1 MKRIW
6 GDHSFLRRLRHDAR
20 GNTIALVAA
29 ALIPLAGMIGGAVD
43 MSRLYL
49 TKTRLQQA
57 CDAGVL
63 AGRKVMA
70 TDAWTSGTD
79 NGSAEAKATEM
90 FNANFAEGAYGTGAM
105 LRTFNENEGT
115 VTGTA
120 SVAVPMTLMRIFGI
134 SERNLDV
141 NCTARMEIPNTDVMF
156 VLDVTGSM
164 QGDRIRGLKSA
175 VKCFYEALIKVATPE
190 KCDGGN
196 GSTDPQGTSY
206 TGTAQIRL
214 GFVPYAV
221 NVNVGKLLPNEYLA
235 DSWDYQSREANV
247 ASVQAW
253 TLGTESAISG
263 WGNWSNAPTNLDNQ
277 SSYSRWSDISTSG
290 SANSSINGKSY
301 VKRPSG
307 LNSTTCQA
315 LNIIGT
321 GSNRMLDYAD
331 SASLKNPS
339 VQSTTNNP
347 PVHPASQQTLS
358 YTQAED
364 HTVTGYKYVWTSGS
378 CRLQQSADRTYSL
391 NRSGG
396 RATRPIIWTQYDDVI
411 QNWTYKKVSLPV
423 AALKA
428 GGSSWNGSVSL
439 PIGQARGDTV
449 KLSGSNAD
457 TTLYIRAM
465 VNVAWDGCLE
475 EQATFQTNNA
485 DPINDW
491 DPVPADALDMDVN
504 LIPSTAKPGSFWGPM
519 LKGAVWGRHTISGRN
534 ATRVYNPLT
543 TPDDLSQSQF
553 VTYSCPTPAR
563 KLAEYKTVGD
573 LVGYIDSLTPGGNTY
588 HDSGMIW
595 GARLLSPTGIFA
607 NENKETPKGG
617 AIQRH
622 LIFMT
627 DGNAETAHDYYTG
640 FGLSY
645 WDRRQT
651 SYDPSVTVTNSLVKA
666 RLSALCTK
674 VKNMNITLWVISY
687 GGGVDQGNEDRLR
700 ACATSGHYYSASNSE
715 ALMARFKQIAA
726 EIAELRLIN

>member
-1 MKRIW
+1 MKGIG
-6 GDHSFLRRLRHDAR
+6 GDHSFLTRLRRDTR

-57 CDAGVL
+57 CDAGAL

-70 TDAWTSGTD
+70 TDAWTTGD
-79 NGSAEAKATEM
+79 NSAEARAKDM
-90 FNANFAEGAYGTGAM
+90 FNANFAEGAYGTGAL
-105 LRTFNENEGT
+105 LREFKEEDGT

-120 SVAVPMTLMRIFGI
+120 TVAVPMTLMRIFGMTQRTLDI
-134 SERNLDV
+134 S
-141 NCTARMEIPNTDVMF
+141 CTAKMEIPNTDVMF

-164 QGDRIRGLKSA
+164 AGSRINGLKSA
-175 VKCFYEALIKVATPE
+175 VKCFYEALVKVATPE

-235 DSWDYQSREANV
+235 DSWNYQTREATV
-247 ASVQAW
+247 TSVQAW
-253 TLGTESAISG
+253 TLGNESAISG
-263 WGNWSNAPTNLDNQ
+263 WGNWSSAPTNLQNAD
-277 SSYSRWSDISTSG
+277 SYSGWGSVAGSGSVTINGQSYAKQRTGMNSTSC
-290 SANSSINGKSY
+290 AN
-301 VKRPSG
+301 
-307 LNSTTCQA
+307 LNVV
-315 LNIIGT
+315 GT
-321 GSNRMLDYAD
+321 GNNRMLGYQD
-331 SASLKNPS
+331 SANIQDPS
-339 VQSTTNNP
+339 VQNTTNNP
-347 PVHPASQQTLS
+347 PTHPATQQVIN
-358 YTQAED
+358 YTQSDD
-364 HTVTGYKYVWTSGS
+364 HTVIGYRYIWASSGRS
-378 CRLQQSADRTYSL
+378 NVCQLQSATRSYSL
-391 NRSGG
+391 TRSGG
-396 RATRPIIWTQYDDVI
+396 QSTRPITWKQYDDVI
-411 QNWTYKKVSLPV
+411 QSWTYKKMALPQI

-428 GGSSWNGSVSL
+428 GGSSWNNSVSL
-439 PIGQARGDTV
+439 PIGQIRGDTV
-449 KLSGSNAD
+449 KLSGSNAS
-457 TTLYIRAM
+457 TTLQLRT
-465 VNVAWDGCLE
+465 NVDVTWDGCLE
-475 EQATFQTNNA
+475 EQQTFQTNNA

-491 DPVPADALDMDVN
+491 NPVPAQALDMDIN
-504 LIPSTAKPGSFWGPM
+504 LIPSTSKPGSFWGPM
-519 LKGAVWGRHTISGRN
+519 LRGAVWGRHTGSGNN
-534 ATRVYNPLT
+534 AKRYLNQLT
-543 TPDDLSQSQF
+543 TSDNLDQNKF

-563 KLAEYKTVGD
+563 KLAEYNTVGD
-573 LVGYIDSLTPGGNTY
+573 LVSYINSFTASGNTY

-607 NENKETPKGG
+607 SENQETPKGG

-627 DGNAETAHDYYTG
+627 DGNAETAHDYYTS

-651 SYDPSVTVTNSLVKA
+651 TYDPSVNQTNSLVKG

-674 VKNMNITLWVISY
+674 IKNMNITLWVISY
-687 GGGVDQGNEDRLR
+687 GGGVNTENEDRLK

-726 EIAELRLIN
+726 EIAELRLIS